1 MKKSFSIMALTVAV
15 TLMTGMAMADSV
27 DIGLGQMDRAEF
39 EALRQMVAGEFQPSD
54 SLTTK
59 VSADEAYVAEFNQR
73 DVESIRQAMTRNSD
87 TTTAL
92 TAAPG
97 GSQVDIG
104 LGAMSTN
111 EFCDLNKLV
120 ASNTAGH
127 NGGFTYICP

>member
-1 MKKSFSIMALTVAV
+1 MKKSFSIMALTVAL

-54 SLTTK
+54 SVTTK
-59 VSADEAYVAEFNQR
+59 VSADESYVAEFSQR
-73 DVESIRQAMTRNSD
+73 DVESIRQAMTRGGD
-87 TTTAL
+87 TTTSLA
-92 TAAPG
+92 AAPS

-104 LGAMSTN
+104 LGSMSTS